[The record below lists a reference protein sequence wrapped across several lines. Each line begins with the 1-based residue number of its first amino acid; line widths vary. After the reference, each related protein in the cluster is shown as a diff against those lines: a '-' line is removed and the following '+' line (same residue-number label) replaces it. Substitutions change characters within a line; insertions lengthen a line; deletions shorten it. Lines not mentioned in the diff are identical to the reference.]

1 MGQILSLLVIVQV
14 TLGKLPNLF
23 AKRREMAHR
32 PEFSPCLHQSGF
44 FKGMDL

>member
-23 AKRREMAHR
+23 AKGREMAHR
-32 PEFSPCLHQSGF
+32 GLSSVHA
-44 FKGMDL
+44 